1 MVRILATTSLVLIVL
16 AAFAA
21 LAGARADYPYSTPA
35 LCEETPALAPGLGGT
50 RDSIIGGHGST
61 GPTFPSVCKQAA
73 AATPL
78 PPRWRK
84 VDEFDPQ

>member
-1 MVRILATTSLVLIVL
+1 MVRILATTSLVLIFL

-35 LCEETPALAPGLGGT
+35 FCEETPPLAPGLDGI
-50 RDSIIGGHGST
+50 RDGIIGGDGST

-78 PPRWRK
+78 PPRWRGR
-84 VDEFDPQ
+84 